1 MGFAYWL
8 PSQALRHQR
17 VFRGHFLQ
25 QATHPVRPSSR
36 VLQHSTHFI
45 IVLGAIGLPL
55 GHPERIPNG
64 MRRAHPLPDHP
75 EFSIIDYPSC
85 REFRVENWRLAR
97 DGSRK
102 VINNAQWS
110 WFDVLLPVVIAI
122 IWPQV
127 GDTTTNDM
135 NISDSYILLL

>member
-1 MGFAYWL
+1 
-8 PSQALRHQR
+8 
-17 VFRGHFLQ
+17 
-25 QATHPVRPSSR
+25 
-36 VLQHSTHFI
+36 
-45 IVLGAIGLPL
+45 
-55 GHPERIPNG
+55 
-64 MRRAHPLPDHP
+64 MRRAHPLLDHP

-102 VINNAQWS
+102 VINNARWS

-127 GDTTTNDM
+127 GDTTTDNT
-135 NISDSYILLL
+135 NISNLYILLL